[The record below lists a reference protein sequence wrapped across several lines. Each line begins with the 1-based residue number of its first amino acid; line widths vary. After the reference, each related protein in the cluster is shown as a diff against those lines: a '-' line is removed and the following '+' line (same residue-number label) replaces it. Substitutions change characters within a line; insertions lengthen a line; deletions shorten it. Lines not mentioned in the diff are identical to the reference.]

1 MNNFVRNLLSE
12 WRRLNLPLADE
23 TFVVAVS
30 GGADSLALALAL
42 DDLKKRKK
50 LNLRFVVAHFN
61 HNLRGADSDA
71 DEKFVRD
78 LAVKYDFE
86 LALGRG
92 DISRQ
97 KGNLEQSARVARYD
111 FLTSVA
117 ENLRARGVLTAHT
130 VNDQAE
136 TFLLN
141 LIRGSGIEGLSG
153 MKPVRILNARNAERE
168 ENEEGETRNAEF
180 EGEDQSPKTEDQRA
194 DFAAESED
202 FSSNSAFRVSPS
214 ALLLIR
220 PLLHWAKRSD
230 TEKYCHDSEIEF
242 RYDSMNE
249 DLAFRRVRIRRV
261 LLPLLRDFNPK
272 IVERLAATAALLR
285 DEHEELERLA
295 GRHLSEADKAELKIG
310 DLKNLAAAM
319 RRRILRAWLAARRG
333 GLRRLDLKHLEAV
346 ERLIFSPKSGRC
358 VELPGGEIIVKSG
371 GILVFKERKVVKN
384 ERRN

>member
-1 MNNFVRNLLSE
+1 MNDFVRNLLTE
-12 WRRLNLPLADE
+12 WRRLNLPTDDA

-30 GGADSLALALAL
+30 GGADSLALVLAL

-50 LNLRFVVAHFN
+50 LNLRFVAAHFN
-61 HNLRGADSDA
+61 HNLRGAESDA
-71 DEKFVRD
+71 DEEFVRD

-111 FLTSVA
+111 FLTNVA
-117 ENLRARGVLTAHT
+117 ENVGARGVLTAHT

-153 MKPVRILNARNAERE
+153 MKPVRILNA
-168 ENEEGETRNAEF
+168 EGGTRNAEF
-180 EGEDQSPKTEDQRA
+180 EGENQSPKTEDQIA
-194 DFAAESED
+194 DFAPETED
-202 FSSNSAFRVSPS
+202 LSLNSAFRIPRS
-214 ALLLIR
+214 ALLLVR
-220 PLLHWAKRSD
+220 PLLSWAKRSD
-230 TEKYCHDSEIEF
+230 TEKFCHDSEIEY

-261 LLPLLRDFNPK
+261 LLPLLQDFNPK

-285 DEHEELERLA
+285 DEREELERLA
-295 GRHLSEADKAELKIG
+295 GRQLSEANKEALKIE
-310 DLKNLAAAM
+310 DLKSLSPAM

-333 GLRRLDLKHLEAV
+333 DLRRLDLKHLEAV
-346 ERLIFSPKSGRC
+346 ERLIFSPKSGRYA
-358 VELPGGEIIVKSG
+358 ELPGGEIVVKSG
-371 GILVFKERKVVKN
+371 GMLVLKKERL
-384 ERRN
+384 